1 MKPTENISVI
11 DVGSN
16 TLRLLIGNI
25 QNGKINRIYSDRVVT
40 KLGKNFLKTKKLNKK
55 ASEKSVD
62 TLLKFKVTSELYGS
76 KIIIPIGT
84 GVLREAEDTKL
95 FSKKIYER
103 TGLNIRIISGD
114 EEAFYTLEGIKEGI
128 KLEKQFIAIDVGGG
142 STEWIFEE
150 GAYLKKGSLNIG
162 ALRFFSDSR
171 SKNLPKE
178 GKINIFKE
186 KITKLLKSSVE
197 QLVFEVM
204 IITGG
209 TAVTLSMIDLKLKEY
224 RPDLI
229 HGYQFSID
237 KLKEI
242 CEKIIKTHISKL
254 ENIVGISQ
262 DRLDTIIPG
271 AIIIETLAD
280 FFRVKNLIVSDYGLI
295 EGIMKNYKLFC
306 YN

>member
-25 QNGKINRIYSDRVVT
+25 QNGKINRIYSKRVVT

-55 ASEKSVD
+55 AFEKSVD

-171 SKNLPKE
+171 NKNLPKE

-186 KITKLLKSSVE
+186 KITKLLKSSLE

-229 HGYQFSID
+229 HGHQFSID

-242 CEKIIKTHISKL
+242 CEKIIKTPISKL

-280 FFRVKNLIVSDYGLI
+280 FFRVKNIIVSDYGLI

>member
-25 QNGKINRIYSDRVVT
+25 QNGKINRIYSDRIVT
-40 KLGKNFLKTKKLNKK
+40 KLGENFLKTKKLNKK

-171 SKNLPKE
+171 NKNLPKE